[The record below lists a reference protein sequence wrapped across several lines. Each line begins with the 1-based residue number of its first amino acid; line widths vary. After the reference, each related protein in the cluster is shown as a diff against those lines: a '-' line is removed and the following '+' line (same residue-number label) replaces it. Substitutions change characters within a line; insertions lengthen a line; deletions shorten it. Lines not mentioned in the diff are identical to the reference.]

1 MMFRHIR
8 ISRKGSYI
16 IEAALVMP
24 IMILAVIT
32 SVMIIIFFYRE
43 MSEQSLMHTALMN
56 EAAVSVQGSY
66 FILEEESWDGSIDL
80 KRSLTGGSIYGKKY
94 IVMDNKGILT
104 KKGTFT
110 LEDKYVFIDGTDYV
124 RYCDLL
130 KDGDDE

>member
-16 IEAALVMP
+16 MEAALVMP

-66 FILEEESWDGSIDL
+66 FILDEESWDGSTDL
-80 KRSLTGGSIYGKKY
+80 KKISYRREHIW
-94 IVMDNKGILT
+94 
-104 KKGTFT
+104 
-110 LEDKYVFIDGTDYV
+110 
-124 RYCDLL
+124 
-130 KDGDDE
+130 

>member
-1 MMFRHIR
+1 M
-8 ISRKGSYI
+8 
-16 IEAALVMP
+16 EAALVMP

-66 FILEEESWDGSIDL
+66 FILDEESWDGSTDL